1 MGGCLLVVPPGTK
14 ATSTKYPLS
23 ERRERRTNWRRC
35 SYPFVFA
42 TILHVPR
49 IAIKNFENI
58 LKKNVDFGHTLV
70 YLTLCLNGPSA
81 PAARA
86 SKDRVARRP
95 AVRGRSARERCI
107 GTRSPGSSC
116 HSAAT
121 PSVRG
126 CARVD
131 PPRAGHDLRPG
142 GAPRGAARERPAARD
157 GRLCRFPPRPSPA
170 PAGGDAQSTRASAG
184 ASARTF
190 REILE
195 PPRPGLC
202 PDVGLRHRA
211 TRHLGPAHG
220 GSAEDGPAA
229 GRFAED
235 GRGLFIRADHGKPVA
250 RAPARRDS

>member
-58 LKKNVDFGHTLV
+58 LKKDVDFGHTLV

-95 AVRGRSARERCI
+95 AVRG
-107 GTRSPGSSC
+107 SPLVN
-116 HSAAT
+116 AA
-121 PSVRG
+121 SG
-126 CARVD
+126 LDLQA
-131 PPRAGHDLRPG
+131 PPVT
-142 GAPRGAARERPAARD
+142 APPPQAFAAAHE
-157 GRLCRFPPRPSPA
+157 S
-170 PAGGDAQSTRASAG
+170 
-184 ASARTF
+184 
-190 REILE
+190 I
-195 PPRPGLC
+195 
-202 PDVGLRHRA
+202 
-211 TRHLGPAHG
+211 HLGPDTTCVPEELLEAPP
-220 GSAEDGPAA
+220 ENDRRRVMVDCAA
-229 GRFAED
+229 FLLDRHLRRLVAMRNPLELRLARLLGRFEKSSSHLD
-235 GRGLFIRADHGKPVA
+235 LGFA
-250 RAPARRDS
+250 RMSDYV